1 MNSPEA
7 AVVAVA
13 TELLFLLEP
22 EDDDLE
28 LAEFSNCDLV
38 HWTCKS
44 GLLAALEVHDELV
57 DFVDGAA

>member
-1 MNSPEA
+1 MNSPVA

-13 TELLFLLEP
+13 TEFLFLLEP

-28 LAEFSNCDLV
+28 LTELTNCNLV
-38 HWTCKS
+38 HWTCES
-44 GLLAALEVHDELV
+44 GLLAALEIHDQLV